1 MAVTIDPRP
10 TYFGDR
16 MVVTGS
22 YAAGDT
28 TIALGSLLAS
38 IDMATVT
45 PTGPTPAVLDEAGAG
60 ASAITLNISDVCSVS
75 GTTITV
81 TEGVQGGAGTTG
93 GTFMAIGRR
102 S

>member
-10 TYFGDR
+10 TTFGDR
-16 MVVTGS
+16 LVVTGD

-28 TIALGSLLAS
+28 SIDLSSILAS

-45 PTGPTPAVLDEAGAG
+45 PTAAVAALLPEAGAG
-60 ASAITLNISDVCSVS
+60 GTPITLNIADVCTVS

-81 TEGVQGGAGTTG
+81 TEGVTSGAGTVG
-93 GTFMAIGRR
+93 GSFMAIGRR

>member
-28 TIALGSLLAS
+28 SIDLSSLLVS

-45 PTGPTPAVLDEAGAG
+45 PTGATTAILPEAGAG
-60 ASAITLNISDVCSVS
+60 ASAVTLNISDVCTVS

-81 TEGVQGGAGTTG
+81 TEGVQGGVGTVG

>member
-1 MAVTIDPRP
+1 MAVTIDPR
-10 TYFGDR
+10 TSVFGDR

-22 YAAGDT
+22 YTAGETSID
-28 TIALGSLLAS
+28 LGSLLVS

-45 PTGPTPAVLDEAGAG
+45 PTGATPAILPEAGA
-60 ASAITLNISDVCSVS
+60 AATAITLNISDVCSVS

-81 TEGVQGGAGTTG
+81 TEGVQGGVGTVG